1 MYGTVLPQRWA
12 LDLMAD
18 KSAVNVIRFFFSSRR
33 RHTRLQGD
41 WSSDVCCLPEFPA
54 GCDRAEPSTA
64 PDPSAPECGKIPKA
78 RGLATSRRP
87 PPARPPRGK
96 AENRRTGYRRLTGP
110 YAAWDD
116 RK

>member
-41 WSSDVCCLPEFPA
+41 WSSDVCCLPFES
-54 GCDRAEPSTA
+54 R
-64 PDPSAPECGKIPKA
+64 SAPRIGARDLAVAQRPEEVDHGHHIADGQDAGAGGGENVEHLKLRRIQVVAPCIP
-78 RGLATSRRP
+78 R
-87 PPARPPRGK
+87 
-96 AENRRTGYRRLTGP
+96 
-110 YAAWDD
+110 
-116 RK
+116 